1 MYFMFDNIQSSQMGL
16 YIMRLESGFVNT
28 PYIGA
33 VNIHEEK
40 SRNRITPYF
49 YGVDREPIEF
59 TVKMFLLD
67 ENLQPK
73 KWDSQD
79 RFNIAKWL
87 VHDTYK
93 EFQTSD
99 DMGKRYQ
106 VLLVNEINLNL
117 INTQGYFEATFKTN
131 SPFAWSGT
139 YISEFDLSTNITTQI
154 IELENRSNVLK
165 YYNPL
170 IEIKLIGEATSVQL
184 KNLSNNGKVMKFDEL
199 TKGEIISID
208 CQNRIIKSN
217 LFGSNPFSK
226 FNVGMKRY
234 WMDLVY
240 GVNNIE
246 VSNSCVISVKSQ
258 YPIAQ

>member
-1 MYFMFDNIQSSQMGL
+1 MYFVFDNIESSDMDL
-16 YIMRLESGFVNT
+16 YIMRLESGFVTT
-28 PYIGA
+28 PYIGGA
-33 VNIHEEK
+33 TIHEERSK
-40 SRNRITPYF
+40 NRITPYF
-49 YGVDREPIEF
+49 YGVERNPIEF
-59 TVKMFLLD
+59 TVKMFLVD

-73 KWDSQD
+73 KWDSQT

-99 DMGKRYQ
+99 DLGKKYYAI
-106 VLLVNEINLNL
+106 LVNEIDLNL
-117 INTQGYFEATFKTN
+117 INTQGYFEATFRTN
-131 SPFAWSGT
+131 SPFAWSSVFF
-139 YISEFDLSTNITTQI
+139 SEFNLSENLTSMI
-154 IELENRSNVLK
+154 IELENKSNVVK

-170 IEIKLIGEATSVQL
+170 IEIQLVNGATGFQL
-184 KNLSNNGKVMKFDEL
+184 KNLSNNGLIMKFEGL
-199 TKGEIISID
+199 TANETVSID
-208 CQNRIIKSN
+208 CQNKIIKSN

-240 GVNNIE
+240 GINQIE
-246 VSNSCVISVKSQ
+246 VIGTCIVKVKSQ